1 MNETSAPEPFDPA
14 TAWLEPPGMAKAL
27 TIGVAV
33 GVAASFFGVG
43 GAFLAAGQ
51 PWTTAIGMGVF
62 VAMWGGLG
70 FGGMLGGVIWASRV
84 EGATEHERLEA
95 RQEALGA
102 ADLPE
107 QASPP
112 ACNPIVGSTSSPAM
126 AEVAG

>member
-33 GVAASFFGVG
+33 GVAVSFFGVG

-70 FGGMLGGVIWASRV
+70 FGGMLGGVIWASGV
-84 EGATEHERLEA
+84 EGSAERERLEA
-95 RQEALGA
+95 RRTVLGA
-102 ADLPE
+102 PDLPE
-107 QASPP
+107 QASQPP
-112 ACNPIVGSTSSPAM
+112 VNPIEGSTSSPTM
-126 AEVAG
+126 AEAAT